1 MNKDRLEQ
9 LWENALEY
17 LVELKDHDSIEDK
30 KIFLEDI
37 LGMTEEEIKYFGLDI
52 DFLR

>member
-17 LVELKDHDSIEDK
+17 LVELKDHDSIEDWN
-30 KIFLEDI
+30 IFWQDI
-37 LGMTEEEIKYFGLDI
+37 IGMTEEEMAKYYL
-52 DFLR
+52 LREEEE

>member
-1 MNKDRLEQ
+1 METLEEF
-9 LWENALEY
+9 LNNALEY
-17 LVELKDHDSIEDK
+17 LVELKDHDDIEDK
-30 KIFLEDI
+30 KEFLEDI